1 MDEEIEI
8 DKSELLN
15 QREEEIVNGDSY
27 IQVKITMLPIP
38 TKKLKQIGKEYAKL
52 GKQVLGNFIEMV
64 EDFVDENIEYS
75 PIFSVN
81 GKNVSEADKLIV
93 LALAKTM
100 CENDVFETA
109 LGINFKNKERG
120 EEND

>member
-52 GKQVLGNFIEMV
+52 DKQVLGNFIEMV

-109 LGINFKNKERG
+109 LGINLKNKERG
-120 EEND
+120 DEND